1 MDWTLGFGTENFGI
15 LLIALALLL
24 VGCSIWLWDGLKIIG
39 LVFWLVG
46 VSLQFKVM
54 YDA

>member
-24 VGCSIWLWDGLKIIG
+24 VGCSIWLWDVLRIIG

-54 YDA
+54 YGA

>member
-1 MDWTLGFGTENFGI
+1 MDWTLGFGTENFGL

-24 VGCSIWLWDGLKIIG
+24 FGGSIWLWDGLWIIS

-54 YDA
+54 YGA